1 MSLSLLF
8 LSFDDAKVR
17 AFHAPLQTLLLKKLI
32 VDATLA
38 SICDKTCST
47 PPILSHKVFFGCA
60 NHLWRTRIP
69 QE

>member
-17 AFHAPLQTLLLKKLI
+17 AFHAPLQTLLLKKLD

-38 SICDKTCST
+38 SICDKTRS
-47 PPILSHKVFFGCA
+47 PLPVLSQKVFSVGSSQ
-60 NHLWRTRIP
+60 LWP
-69 QE
+69 A